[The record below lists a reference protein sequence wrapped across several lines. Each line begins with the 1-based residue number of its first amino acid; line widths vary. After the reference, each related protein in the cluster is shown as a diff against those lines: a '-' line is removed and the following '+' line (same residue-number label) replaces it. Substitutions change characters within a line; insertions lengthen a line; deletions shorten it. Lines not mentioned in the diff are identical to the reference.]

1 MKKNVS
7 HGEAEF
13 KLAWGMKLGGKSFD
27 DIRACMNLRTRDQAK
42 LFCEKG
48 KRIFDRMR
56 VERERSGMLAS

>member
-1 MKKNVS
+1 MKRTMS

-27 DIRACMNLRTRDQAK
+27 DIKTTMNLRTRDQAK
-42 LFCEKG
+42 QFCEKG

-56 VERERSGMLAS
+56 SERERSGMLAS